1 MPGTMVNVDLIS
13 AELKN
18 HRKFYRMFPRVYAE
32 VSKKQDESASEC
44 LYKKEI
50 LNLLV
55 KLLKLK
61 LINKESVYLLTL
73 YYIFIGEDI
82 SDLKKI

>member
-1 MPGTMVNVDLIS
+1 
-13 AELKN
+13 
-18 HRKFYRMFPRVYAE
+18 MFPRVYAK

-44 LYKKEI
+44 LYEKEI

-73 YYIFIGEDI
+73 YYIFIGENI
-82 SDLKKI
+82 SDLKKYRYHLKSLMKSKLTVFKSN